1 MYGTKEKQALV
12 SMIGSLVILGIYSL
26 YIYYN
31 YIVVQP
37 EIINDL
43 QFWGTAFLILIP
55 ISIIAQII
63 IHIVFAIINKVITKE
78 DIEMLEDEM
87 DKLIELKAARIS
99 HWTFILGYMVAMGA
113 IAFGSE
119 LYVMFLLLI
128 GSGFLSGSFE
138 SLAKIYFYR
147 KGV

>member
-1 MYGTKEKQALV
+1 MYSQKEKQALITL
-12 SMIGSLVILGIYSL
+12 IGSWVILGIYSL

-31 YIVVQP
+31 YIVEQP

-55 ISIIAQII
+55 VSIIAQII
-63 IHIVFAIINKVITKE
+63 IHIIFAIVNKVITKE
-78 DIEMLEDEM
+78 DMEMLEDEM

-99 HWTFILGYMVAMGA
+99 HWSFVLGFALTMGA

-119 LYVMFLLLI
+119 LYVMFLMLI
-128 GSGFLSGSFE
+128 GSGFLSGTFE
-138 SLAKIYFYR
+138 ALAKIYFYR
-147 KGV
+147 RGV